1 MAKVTLMPGPCGL
14 VSVIEAQKTDRRTV
28 SVKLP
33 TQCGNYK
40 PLEEELTEFNAFDEV
55 LGKLGPGAKYTS
67 FASKYSKHAACPLPC
82 AIIKAVE
89 VASGMALP
97 KDVTIK
103 IEK

>member
-14 VSVIEAQKTDRRTV
+14 VSIIEAQKTDRRTIA
-28 SVKLP
+28 VKL
-33 TQCGNYK
+33 TTECGNYK
-40 PLEEELTEFNAFDEV
+40 PLEEELTEVNAFDEV
-55 LGKLGPGAKYTS
+55 LGKLGQGKIYELC
-67 FASKYSKHAACPLPC
+67 SKYSKHAACPLPC